1 MKKFLVFC
9 SVFLSMMMNSQIYSN
24 QNEKFDE
31 DILFYIQNLIEKE
44 EVGFI
49 EYMEYSKPFS
59 KWDMRPIEDEKVW
72 FFGELETSSGVPN
85 FFYGIFGNMYGFE
98 LSVLKKM
105 TNDFLNFGVSGK
117 QVNINYAKATS
128 ENFIKL
134 AKMILES
141 KESIFVQQDS
151 LKRVGNIFYEK
162 DEYWKYKILETSP
175 FPMSNDIEKS
185 KKMKF
190 NKEDN
195 EILEEMEALRIYAV
209 KRSDKGV
216 FLLLDGFTDNSYGY
230 YYSEN
235 GELETDNHLFDIMF
249 SEKIE
254 NNLYYFV
261 AN

>member
-1 MKKFLVFC
+1 
-9 SVFLSMMMNSQIYSN
+9 
-24 QNEKFDE
+24 
-31 DILFYIQNLIEKE
+31 
-44 EVGFI
+44 
-49 EYMEYSKPFS
+49 
-59 KWDMRPIEDEKVW
+59 
-72 FFGELETSSGVPN
+72 
-85 FFYGIFGNMYGFE
+85 
-98 LSVLKKM
+98 
-105 TNDFLNFGVSGK
+105 
-117 QVNINYAKATS
+117 
-128 ENFIKL
+128 
-134 AKMILES
+134 MILES

-162 DEYWKYKILETSP
+162 EEYWKYKILETSP